1 MLDNKFASFEDNI
14 KKKKDDKIITIE
26 NKMDIMENRLQVL
39 VKAKKPNN
47 QLNKGM

>member
-1 MLDNKFASFEDNI
+1 MLDNKFASFGDNI
-14 KKKKDDKIITIE
+14 KKKIDDKIITIE

-47 QLNKGM
+47 QLKKGM